1 MRATTVDLR
10 DSLMQ
15 AIECTDSI
23 LNRYCQAIRIINE
36 ALRQPETNL
45 SYEADSCHKSP
56 TSVSPSSDVEFV
68 GVQGALLHIQGID
81 KERIFTV
88 RKLHRVLESDPVS
101 VLTRYFNLFGAVE
114 KIILLP
120 SRRRCGRMRNSTTGF
135 VILEDK
141 EAVKRVTRTLS
152 HQVSSQSSV
161 EVSRFEFP

>member
-1 MRATTVDLR
+1 MRATLELR
-10 DSLMQ
+10 ASLLE
-15 AIECTDSI
+15 AIKCTDSI
-23 LNRYCQAIRIINE
+23 LNRYCQAISMINQ
-36 ALRQPETNL
+36 ALHLPALE
-45 SYEADSCHKSP
+45 EDSHKSP

-88 RKLHRVLESDPVS
+88 RKLHRVVEPDVVS
-101 VLTRYFNLFGAVE
+101 VLTRYFNMFGAVE

-141 EAVKRVTRTLS
+141 EAVQRVTQLPV
-152 HQVSSQSSV
+152 HEVSSLSSV